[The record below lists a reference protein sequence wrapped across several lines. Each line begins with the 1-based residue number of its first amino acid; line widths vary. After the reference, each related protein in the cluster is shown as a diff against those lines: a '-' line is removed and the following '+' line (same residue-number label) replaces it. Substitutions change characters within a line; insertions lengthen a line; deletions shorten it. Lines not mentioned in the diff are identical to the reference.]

1 MRPVAV
7 IGVGLSPWGEL
18 WRSSLRDLFAQAA
31 LKAIKDSG
39 APRIDSLL
47 VGCMSGGL
55 FNSQEHLGS
64 LVADYTGLKGVPAT
78 RVESACA
85 SGGVAFRQGVL
96 EVASGASDFVLVGG
110 VEKMTDLSGDGATFA
125 LSTAADFDYEAY
137 QGATFPA
144 LYALMAHS
152 HMEKYGTT
160 REQLAMVASKNH
172 DNGLLNPNAQFR
184 MKVSVEDVLRS
195 VMVAEPL
202 RLLDCSPITDGA
214 AAVVLA
220 PVELA
225 VKLKKGPLVKVLG
238 VGQAT
243 DTIALAQRKDI
254 TRLEAA
260 ELAAQRAYK
269 MAGKAPKD
277 IDFAEVH
284 DCFTIAEI
292 CAVEALGFCK
302 PGAGGKF
309 TEQGHTALK
318 GSKPINTSGGLKSKG
333 HPVGATGVAQIV
345 ELVEQLRGAAGERQL
360 PKARVGL
367 AQNMG
372 GTCGSSVV
380 SILGREGK

>member
-31 LKAIKDSG
+31 LAAIKDSE

-64 LVADYTGLKGVPAT
+64 LAADYTGLKGIPAT

-85 SGGVAFRQGVL
+85 SGGAAFRMGVL

-144 LYALMAHS
+144 LYAMMARA
-152 HMEKYGTT
+152 HMELHGTT
-160 REQLAMVASKNH
+160 REQLAMVAAKNH

-184 MKVSVEDVLRS
+184 MKVSVADVLRS
-195 VMVAEPL
+195 VMVADPL

-220 PVELA
+220 PAELA
-225 VKLKKGPLVKVLG
+225 AKTRKGTVVKVLG

-243 DTIALAQRKDI
+243 DSIALAQREDI
-254 TRLEAA
+254 TSLKAT

-269 MAGKAPKD
+269 MAALTPSD
-277 IDFAEVH
+277 VDFAEVH

-302 PGAGGKF
+302 PGQGGRF

-345 ELVEQLRGAAGERQL
+345 ELVEQLRGAAGRRQL
-360 PKARVGL
+360 AKARRGL

-372 GTCGSSVV
+372 GTCGSAVV
-380 SILGREGK
+380 SLLGRGGR